1 MSTRPTTHPTTGV
14 VAGTSGVLVGAG
26 IVTMALFP
34 LAIPILGLTAIA
46 LLPLALPA
54 LALGLVAMLLAAPI
68 LLARR
73 LRRRRSHRVP
83 RPASTAEPAQS

>member
-1 MSTRPTTHPTTGV
+1 MSTRPTTPPTTGV

-34 LAIPILGLTAIA
+34 LAIPILA

-73 LRRRRSHRVP
+73 LRRRASHRVP
-83 RPASTAEPAQS
+83 RPASTAEPARS